1 MLSDRNDVNGENAL
15 HQNARGRLHVDERK
29 IDIRGSDQRERQLE
43 PAETTAAG
51 VGRSRRSDKTAGG
64 RRRQRLPAAEEKL
77 RVVAS
82 HVRRARQQV
91 RLCFCL

>member
-1 MLSDRNDVNGENAL
+1 M
-15 HQNARGRLHVDERK
+15 DERK